1 MAGKLAQRA
10 ACTSHQRRTKKRHY
24 RQNDGNALIYMV
36 GAKGFEPS
44 TSCSQSRCATRLRH
58 APKKNPRRCGAGKLW
73 GERWDLNPRPPGP
86 QPGALPTELLPPRKN
101 SYKQVILIWQAFFP
115 HSFIWILSRK
125 ISTLGAAVWHSGKI
139 SAHLAICLPHR
150 LCAAC
155 LLWEQGACI
164 GVKHFFGDTHGQTGY

>member
-1 MAGKLAQRA
+1 
-10 ACTSHQRRTKKRHY
+10 
-24 RQNDGNALIYMV
+24 MV

-86 QPGALPTELLPPRKN
+86 QPGALPTELLPPRED
-101 SYKQVILIWQAFFP
+101 SYTQVFFLLQAFFP

-125 ISTLGAAVWHSGKI
+125 ITTLPKVARRAEKRRSAAIKKTSCLQTSSAFTTTGAGNI
-139 SAHLAICLPHR
+139 SQR
-150 LCAAC
+150 
-155 LLWEQGACI
+155 QTY
-164 GVKHFFGDTHGQTGY
+164 FGDTHGQTGYRRRRSAYWRH